1 MNDENTLEIIE
12 QARRKMH
19 ETVDRRF
26 DDLIALVQGGE
37 IETESDFELSL
48 CDRPTY
54 FKGKKPVSVIY
65 PDNTEF
71 ETSTWKKVA
80 KQLLNECAGDAV
92 MYDRLH
98 RLCDNVSG
106 RDRVLLSESPDGMN
120 SPICFA
126 DGMYLE
132 SNDVFRLP
140 FKTLADRS
148 HHPIFCPARKELRQG
163 RCGNHRGQYAGYYLW
178 RLCSQQQLGR
188 NAL

>member
-37 IETESDFELSL
+37 FEIESDCELSL

-54 FKGKKPVSVIY
+54 FKGKKPISVIY

-80 KQLLNECAGDAV
+80 KQLLNGCAGDAV
-92 MYDRLH
+92 MCGRLH
-98 RLCDNVSG
+98 RLCGNVSG

-132 SNDVFRLP
+132 SNCCTDGTNFCGLDDC
-140 FKTLADRS
+140 TEINMCGCNSDREDWRREGFD
-148 HHPIFCPARKELRQG
+148 PELIM
-163 RCGNHRGQYAGYYLW
+163 
-178 RLCSQQQLGR
+178 
-188 NAL
+188 